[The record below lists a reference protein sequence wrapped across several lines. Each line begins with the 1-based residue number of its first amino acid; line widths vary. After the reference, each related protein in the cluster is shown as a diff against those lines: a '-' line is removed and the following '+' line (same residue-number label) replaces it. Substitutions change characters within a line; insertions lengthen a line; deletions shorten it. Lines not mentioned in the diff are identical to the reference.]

1 MSQNI
6 VPAQYQ
12 PTRQRF
18 DGYATESAKITRL
31 AGRFRAV
38 RNANAGYG
46 VATAGELAEFELPCR
61 TARNVKDIKR
71 SLVASQTRCV
81 DWRARSADG
90 SGLLK

>member
-46 VATAGELAEFELPCR
+46 VAAAGELAEFESPCR
-61 TARNVKDIKR
+61 TARMSRILNGL
-71 SLVASQTRCV
+71 SLLPKPDVWIGVRVRLTVRGC
-81 DWRARSADG
+81 
-90 SGLLK
+90 